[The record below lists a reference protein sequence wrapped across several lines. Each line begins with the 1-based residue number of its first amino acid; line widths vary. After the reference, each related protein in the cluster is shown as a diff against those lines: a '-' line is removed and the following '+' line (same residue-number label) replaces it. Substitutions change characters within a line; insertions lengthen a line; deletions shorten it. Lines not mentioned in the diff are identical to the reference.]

1 VRPYISNLVVAAG
14 IAALALATPIS
25 ASATPLH
32 GYCVGTACPDLGNNS
47 PTALNPPVFA
57 FSTSGQDATGDFRI
71 GILVPNNDPA
81 PATFTILD
89 HNNNAI
95 TFTAALLSSTAWTS
109 GELGTYMTAQGS
121 TNITGGN
128 GHTIGSYLPAT
139 QGLDPGATG
148 FWVYVADLNSQTLEN
163 QADVFTGLEL
173 ELQGQMPLGGY
184 LLGFIKEH
192 ICTINH
198 HTGLETCTDTWSM
211 NSNSGAILET
221 NPNCPDCHT
230 ENVPEPLTLS
240 IVGAGLAG
248 GFAMRRRRKAGKSA

>member
-1 VRPYISNLVVAAG
+1 LIVAAG
-14 IAALALATPIS
+14 IAALALAAPVS

-32 GYCVGTACPDLGNNS
+32 GYCVGTACPDNGTNS
-47 PTALNPPVFA
+47 PTSLNPPVFA
-57 FSTSGQDATGDFRI
+57 FSTSGQDATGDFLV
-71 GILVPNNDPA
+71 GILVPSNDPA

-95 TFTAALLSSTAWTS
+95 TFTAFLLSTTPWTS
-109 GELGTYMTAQGS
+109 GELGGYMTAQGS
-121 TNITGGN
+121 TDITGGN

-139 QGLDPGATG
+139 QGLDPGASG
-148 FWVYVADLNSQTLEN
+148 FWVYVADLHTQTLES

-184 LLGFIKEH
+184 LLGFLGQDVTTCRTHK
-192 ICTINH
+192 
-198 HTGLETCTDTWSM
+198 GVKTCTTTTVYDM

-221 NPNCPDCHT
+221 NPDCPTCHT

-240 IVGAGLAG
+240 LFGAGLAG
-248 GFAMRRRRKAGKSA
+248 GFALRRRRKAGKNA

>member
-1 VRPYISNLVVAAG
+1 VRTHISKLILAAG
-14 IAALALATPIS
+14 IAALAFAAPIS

-32 GYCVGTACPDLGNNS
+32 GYCVGTACPDNGTNS

-57 FSTSGQDATGDFRI
+57 FSTSGTDATGDFLV
-71 GILVPNNDPA
+71 GILVPNNDA
-81 PATFTILD
+81 PPPSFTILD

-95 TFTAALLSSTAWTS
+95 TFTAIPLSTTTAWTS
-109 GELGTYMTAQGS
+109 GELGAYMTAEGS

-128 GHTIGSYLPAT
+128 GHTIGAYLPAT
-139 QGLDPGATG
+139 QALDPGATG
-148 FWVYVADLNSQTLEN
+148 FWVYVADLGTQTLES

-184 LLGFIKEH
+184 LLGFLGQEV
-192 ICTINH
+192 CTGRPGH
-198 HTGLETCTDTWSM
+198 QTCSTVYSM

-221 NPNCPDCHT
+221 NPDCPTCHT

-240 IVGAGLAG
+240 LVGAGLAG